1 MVANAHLAFHV
12 QQLTLYEWIP
22 PIPIRDL
29 FAICSHYIHAMM
41 D

>member
-1 MVANAHLAFHV
+1 MVANARLAFHV
-12 QQLTLYEWIP
+12 QQLTLYERIS

-29 FAICSHYIHAMM
+29 LTIGSHFIHAMM